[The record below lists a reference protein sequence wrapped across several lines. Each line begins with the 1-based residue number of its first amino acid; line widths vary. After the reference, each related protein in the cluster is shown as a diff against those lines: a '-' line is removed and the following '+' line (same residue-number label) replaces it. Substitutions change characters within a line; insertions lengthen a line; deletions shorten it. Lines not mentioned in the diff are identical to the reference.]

1 MSSASPTELR
11 KAFSSFA
18 TGVTVITGIGSSNQ
32 AIGVTISSFNT
43 VSLDPPLVLWSLSE
57 RSILVDAFSVG
68 KKQLIHVLERS
79 QEDLAM
85 RFAKSTGDQFNG
97 VNFTT
102 EASGLAKLPNCVAYF
117 ECETIAVHPGGDHRI
132 IVSRIVNLHHHEER
146 DPLVFSR
153 SQFMGL
159 CLPDRSPIE

>member
-18 TGVTVITGIGSSNQ
+18 TGVTVITGIGNSNQ
-32 AIGVTISSFNT
+32 AVGVTISSFNS

-57 RSILVDAFSVG
+57 RSVLVDAFSVG

-85 RFAKSTGDQFNG
+85 RFAKSTGDQFSG
-97 VNFTT
+97 VEFIT
-102 EASGLAKLPNCVAYF
+102 EVSGLAKLPDCVAYF

-132 IVSRIVNLHHHEER
+132 IVARILNHHHHAER
-146 DPLVFSR
+146 DPLIFSR

-159 CLPDRSPIE
+159 SMSEPSPSK

>member
-18 TGVTVITGIGSSNQ
+18 TGVTVITGIGNNNQ
-32 AIGVTISSFNT
+32 AVGVTISSFNT

-57 RSILVDAFSVG
+57 RSILVDAFALG

-85 RFAKSTGDQFNG
+85 CFAKSTGDQFSG
-97 VNFTT
+97 INFVTG
-102 EASGLAKLPNCVAYF
+102 ASGLATLPDCVAYF

-132 IVSRIVNLHHHEER
+132 IVARIINMQYHEER
-146 DPLVFSR
+146 DPLIFSR
-153 SQFMGL
+153 SQFMGAQ
-159 CLPDRSPIE
+159 PA

>member
-11 KAFSSFA
+11 KALSSFA
-18 TGVTVITGIGSSNQ
+18 TGVTVITGIGNNGQ
-32 AIGVTISSFNT
+32 AVGVTISSFNT

-57 RSILVDAFSVG
+57 RSILMDAFAVG

-79 QEDLAM
+79 QEDIAM
-85 RFAKSTGDQFNG
+85 RFAKSTGDQFTG
-97 VNFTT
+97 VDLVTT
-102 EASGLAKLPNCVAYF
+102 PSGLATLTDCVAYF

-132 IVSRIVNLHHHEER
+132 IVARILNMQHHEER

-159 CLPDRSPIE
+159 RLPERSPIE

>member
-1 MSSASPTELR
+1 MSSASPAELR

-18 TGVTVITGIGSSNQ
+18 TGVTVITGIGDNNQ
-32 AIGVTISSFNT
+32 AVGVTISSFNT

-57 RSILVDAFSVG
+57 RSILADAFSVG

-85 RFAKSTGDQFNG
+85 RFAKSTGDQFSG
-97 VNFTT
+97 IDFVTG
-102 EASGLAKLPNCVAYF
+102 ASGLATLPDCVAYF

-132 IVSRIVNLHHHEER
+132 IVARIINMQYHEER
-146 DPLVFSR
+146 DPLIFSR
-153 SQFMGL
+153 SQFMGAQ
-159 CLPDRSPIE
+159 PA

>member
-1 MSSASPTELR
+1 MNLASPPELR

-18 TGVTVITGIGSSNQ
+18 TGVTVITGIGNSNQ
-32 AIGVTISSFNT
+32 AVGVTISSFNT

-68 KKQLIHVLERS
+68 KKQLLHVLERS

-85 RFAKSTGDQFNG
+85 RFAKSTGDQFTG
-97 VNFTT
+97 INFTT
-102 EASGLAKLPNCVAYF
+102 EASGLTKLQDCVAYF

-132 IVSRIVNLHHHEER
+132 IVARIVNLHHHEER

-159 CLPDRSPIE
+159 SLPERSPIE

>member
-18 TGVTVITGIGSSNQ
+18 TGVTVITGIGNNHQ
-32 AIGVTISSFNT
+32 AVGVTISSFNT

-57 RSILVDAFSVG
+57 RSILADAFSVG

-79 QEDLAM
+79 QEDIAM

-97 VNFTT
+97 VNFVT
-102 EASGLAKLPNCVAYF
+102 EISGLAKLPDCVAYF

-132 IVSRIVNLHHHEER
+132 IVARVINTQHYEER
-146 DPLVFSR
+146 APLLFSR
-153 SQFMGL
+153 SQFMGAQ
-159 CLPDRSPIE
+159 PA

>member
-1 MSSASPTELR
+1 MSSASPAELR

-18 TGVTVITGIGSSNQ
+18 TGVTVITGIGDNNQ
-32 AIGVTISSFNT
+32 AVGVTISSFNT

-57 RSILVDAFSVG
+57 RSILADAFSVR

-97 VNFTT
+97 IDLVTG
-102 EASGLAKLPNCVAYF
+102 ASGLATLPDCVAYF

-132 IVSRIVNLHHHEER
+132 IVARIINMQYHEER
-146 DPLVFSR
+146 DPLIFSR
-153 SQFMGL
+153 SQFMGAQ
-159 CLPDRSPIE
+159 PA

>member
-1 MSSASPTELR
+1 MSSASAADLR

-18 TGVTVITGIGSSNQ
+18 TGVTVITGIGNNNQ
-32 AIGVTISSFNT
+32 SVGVTISSFNT

-57 RSILVDAFSVG
+57 RSILADAFSVG

-79 QEDLAM
+79 QENLAM

-97 VNFTT
+97 IDFVTST
-102 EASGLAKLPNCVAYF
+102 SGLAKLPDCVAYF

-132 IVSRIVNLHHHEER
+132 IVARIVNMQHHEER

-159 CLPDRSPIE
+159 RLSERAPIE

>member
-18 TGVTVITGIGSSNQ
+18 TGVTVITGIGDNNQ
-32 AIGVTISSFNT
+32 AVGVTISSFNT

-57 RSILVDAFSVG
+57 RSILADAFSVG

-85 RFAKSTGDQFNG
+85 RFAKSTGDQFSG
-97 VNFTT
+97 IDFVTG
-102 EASGLAKLPNCVAYF
+102 ASGLATLPDCVAYF
-117 ECETIAVHPGGDHRI
+117 ECATIAVYPGGDHRI
-132 IVSRIVNLHHHEER
+132 IVARIINMQYHEER
-146 DPLVFSR
+146 DPLIFSR
-153 SQFMGL
+153 SQFMGAQ
-159 CLPDRSPIE
+159 PAYR

>member
-1 MSSASPTELR
+1 MNSASPSELR

-18 TGVTVITGIGSSNQ
+18 TGVTVITGIGNSNQ
-32 AIGVTISSFNT
+32 AVGVTISSFNT
-43 VSLDPPLVLWSLSE
+43 VSLEPPLVLWSLSE
-57 RSILVDAFSVG
+57 RSVLVDAFALG

-85 RFAKSTGDQFNG
+85 RFAKSTGDQFTG

-102 EASGLAKLPNCVAYF
+102 EASGLAKLPDCVAYF

-132 IVSRIVNLHHHEER
+132 IVARIVNLHHHEER

-159 CLPDRSPIE
+159 SLSERSPIE

>member
-1 MSSASPTELR
+1 MNLASPPELR

-18 TGVTVITGIGSSNQ
+18 TGVTVITGIGNSNQ
-32 AIGVTISSFNT
+32 AVGVTISSFNT

-85 RFAKSTGDQFNG
+85 RFAKSPGDQFTG
-97 VNFTT
+97 INFTT
-102 EASGLAKLPNCVAYF
+102 EASGLTKLQDCVAYF

-132 IVSRIVNLHHHEER
+132 IVARIVNLHHHEER

-159 CLPDRSPIE
+159 SLPERSPIE

>member
-1 MSSASPTELR
+1 MNLASPPELR

-18 TGVTVITGIGSSNQ
+18 TGVTVITGIGNSNQ
-32 AIGVTISSFNT
+32 AVGVTISSFNT
-43 VSLDPPLVLWSLSE
+43 VSLDPPLVLWSLSA
-57 RSILVDAFSVG
+57 RSVLVDAFAVG
-68 KKQLIHVLERS
+68 KKQLIHVLARS

-85 RFAKSTGDQFNG
+85 RFAKSTGDQFTG
-97 VNFTT
+97 INFTT
-102 EASGLAKLPNCVAYF
+102 EASGLTKLQDCVAYF

-132 IVSRIVNLHHHEER
+132 IVARIVNLHHHEER

-159 CLPDRSPIE
+159 SLPERSPIE

>member
-1 MSSASPTELR
+1 MNLASPPELR

-18 TGVTVITGIGSSNQ
+18 TGVTVITGIGNSNQ
-32 AIGVTISSFNT
+32 AVGVTISSFNT

-85 RFAKSTGDQFNG
+85 RFAKSTGDQFTG
-97 VNFTT
+97 INFTT
-102 EASGLAKLPNCVAYF
+102 EASGLTKLQDCVAYF

-132 IVSRIVNLHHHEER
+132 IVARIVNLHHHEER

-159 CLPDRSPIE
+159 SLPERSPIE

>member
-1 MSSASPTELR
+1 MSSASAADLR

-18 TGVTVITGIGSSNQ
+18 TGVTVITGIGNNNQ
-32 AIGVTISSFNT
+32 SVGVTISSFNT

-57 RSILVDAFSVG
+57 RSILADAFSVG

-79 QEDLAM
+79 QENLAM

-97 VNFTT
+97 IDFVTST
-102 EASGLAKLPNCVAYF
+102 SGLAKLPDCVAYF

-132 IVSRIVNLHHHEER
+132 IIARIINMQYHEER
-146 DPLVFSR
+146 DPLIFSR
-153 SQFMGL
+153 SQFMGAQ
-159 CLPDRSPIE
+159 PA

>member
-18 TGVTVITGIGSSNQ
+18 TGVTVITGIGNDNQ
-32 AIGVTISSFNT
+32 AVGITISSFNT

-57 RSILVDAFSVG
+57 RSILIDAFALG

-79 QEDLAM
+79 QEDIAM
-85 RFAKSTGDQFNG
+85 RFAKSTGDQFSG
-97 VNFTT
+97 IDFVTGD
-102 EASGLAKLPNCVAYF
+102 SGLATLPDCLAYF

-132 IVSRIVNLHHHEER
+132 IVARIMNMQNHEER
-146 DPLVFSR
+146 DPLIFSR
-153 SQFMGL
+153 SQFMGAQ
-159 CLPDRSPIE
+159 PA

>member
-1 MSSASPTELR
+1 MSSTSPAELR

-18 TGVTVITGIGSSNQ
+18 TGVTVITGIENNRQ
-32 AIGVTISSFNT
+32 AVGVTISSFNT

-57 RSILVDAFSVG
+57 RSILLDAFSVG

-79 QEDLAM
+79 QEDIAM

-97 VNFTT
+97 VDFVT
-102 EASGLAKLPNCVAYF
+102 EVSGLAKLPDCVAYF

-132 IVSRIVNLHHHEER
+132 IVARVINTQHYEER
-146 DPLVFSR
+146 APLLFSP
-153 SQFMGL
+153 SQFMGAQ
-159 CLPDRSPIE
+159 PA

>member
-18 TGVTVITGIGSSNQ
+18 TGVTIITGIGNNNQ
-32 AIGVTISSFNT
+32 AVGVTISSFNT

-57 RSILVDAFSVG
+57 RSILVDAFALG
-68 KKQLIHVLERS
+68 KKQLIHVLARS

-85 RFAKSTGDQFNG
+85 RFAKSTGDQFTG
-97 VNFTT
+97 IDVVTG
-102 EASGLAKLPNCVAYF
+102 ASGLARLPDCVAYF

-132 IVSRIVNLHHHEER
+132 IVARIMNMYHHEER
-146 DPLVFSR
+146 DPLLFSR
-153 SQFMGL
+153 SQFMGAQ
-159 CLPDRSPIE
+159 PA

>member
-18 TGVTVITGIGSSNQ
+18 TGVTVITGIGDSNH
-32 AIGVTISSFNT
+32 AVGVTISSFNT

-57 RSILVDAFSVG
+57 RSILADAFSIG

-85 RFAKSTGDQFNG
+85 RFAKSTGDQFTG
-97 VNFTT
+97 IDVVTG
-102 EASGLAKLPNCVAYF
+102 ASGLATLPDCVAYF
-117 ECETIAVHPGGDHRI
+117 ECETIAVHPGGDHHI
-132 IVSRIVNLHHHEER
+132 IVARVMNMQQHEER
-146 DPLVFSR
+146 DPLIFSR
-153 SQFMGL
+153 SQFMGAQ
-159 CLPDRSPIE
+159 PA

>member
-18 TGVTVITGIGSSNQ
+18 TGVTVITGIRNNNQ
-32 AIGVTISSFNT
+32 AVGVTISSFNT

-57 RSILVDAFSVG
+57 RSILVDAFTLG

-85 RFAKSTGDQFNG
+85 RFAKSTGDQFSG
-97 VNFTT
+97 IDFVTG
-102 EASGLAKLPNCVAYF
+102 ASGLATLPDCVAYF

-132 IVSRIVNLHHHEER
+132 IVARIINMQYHEER
-146 DPLVFSR
+146 DPLIFSR
-153 SQFMGL
+153 SQFMGAQ
-159 CLPDRSPIE
+159 PA

>member
-18 TGVTVITGIGSSNQ
+18 TGVTVITGIGDSNH
-32 AIGVTISSFNT
+32 AVGVTISSFNT

-57 RSILVDAFSVG
+57 RSILADAFSIG

-79 QEDLAM
+79 QEDIAM
-85 RFAKSTGDQFNG
+85 RFAKSTGDQFSG
-97 VNFTT
+97 IDVVTGT
-102 EASGLAKLPNCVAYF
+102 SGLATLPDCVAYF

-132 IVSRIVNLHHHEER
+132 IVARVMNMHHHEER
-146 DPLVFSR
+146 DPLIFSR

-159 CLPDRSPIE
+159 SLPERSPIE

>member
-18 TGVTVITGIGSSNQ
+18 TGVTVITGIGNNHQ
-32 AIGVTISSFNT
+32 AVGVTISSFNT

-57 RSILVDAFSVG
+57 RSILADAFSVG

-79 QEDLAM
+79 QEDIAM

-97 VNFTT
+97 VDFVT
-102 EASGLAKLPNCVAYF
+102 EVSGLAKLPDCVAYF

-132 IVSRIVNLHHHEER
+132 IVARVMKFHHHEER
-146 DPLVFSR
+146 DPLIFSR

-159 CLPDRSPIE
+159 RFPERTPIE

>member
-18 TGVTVITGIGSSNQ
+18 TGVTVITGIGNNCQ
-32 AIGVTISSFNT
+32 PVGVTISSFNT

-57 RSILVDAFSVG
+57 RSVLIDAFAVG

-85 RFAKSTGDQFNG
+85 RFAKSTSDQFAG
-97 VNFTT
+97 VDLVTT
-102 EASGLAKLPNCVAYF
+102 PSGLAMLPDCVAYF

-132 IVSRIVNLHHHEER
+132 IVARIVNMQDHEER
-146 DPLVFSR
+146 DPMVFSR
-153 SQFMGL
+153 SQFMGAQ
-159 CLPDRSPIE
+159 PA

>member
-1 MSSASPTELR
+1 MSSASPPELR

-18 TGVTVITGIGSSNQ
+18 TGVTVITGIGNTNQ
-32 AIGVTISSFNT
+32 AVGVTISSFNT
-43 VSLDPPLVLWSLSE
+43 VSLEPPLVLWSLSE
-57 RSILVDAFSVG
+57 RSVLVDAFALG

-85 RFAKSTGDQFNG
+85 RFAKSTGDQFTG

-102 EASGLAKLPNCVAYF
+102 EASGLAKLPDCVAYF

-132 IVSRIVNLHHHEER
+132 IVARIVNLHHHEER

-159 CLPDRSPIE
+159 SLPERSPIE

>member
-1 MSSASPTELR
+1 MSSTSPAELR

-18 TGVTVITGIGSSNQ
+18 TGVTVITGIENNRQ
-32 AIGVTISSFNT
+32 AVGVTISSFNT

-57 RSILVDAFSVG
+57 RSILLDAFSVG

-79 QEDLAM
+79 QEDIAM

-97 VNFTT
+97 VDFVT
-102 EASGLAKLPNCVAYF
+102 EVSGLAKLPDCVAYF

-132 IVSRIVNLHHHEER
+132 IVARVINTQHYEECA
-146 DPLVFSR
+146 PLLFSR
-153 SQFMGL
+153 SQFMGAQ
-159 CLPDRSPIE
+159 PA